1 MNKLNWQE
9 GLKRLYYVLW
19 AVAATISTAILIS
32 DGGSYP
38 TFVSWV
44 AFTFGPGVLMKCASW
59 IYEGL
64 VS

>member
-9 GLKRLYYVLW
+9 GLKWVYYVIW
-19 AVAATISTAILIS
+19 AIAAIISTAILIS
-32 DGGSYP
+32 DGGSYT
-38 TFVSWV
+38 TFVNWV

-64 VS
+64 VF